1 MNGHQIAPD
10 LKRPFVVL
18 NLLHLG
24 HLEQTLNPLTGELRF
39 WRVLFFKGKLGQIH
53 HRIEVARYRSFAKEP
68 IGLILILAR
77 ALHFQ
82 RLERKQSPTDCK
94 FFEGNR

>member
-24 HLEQTLNPLTGELRF
+24 HLVQTLIPLTGELRF
-39 WRVLFFKGKLGQIH
+39 CRVLFFKGKLGQIH

-82 RLERKQSPTDCK
+82 RLERKQSPMDRK
-94 FFEGNR
+94 FFEGNH